1 MVINQGGKVAL
12 FDLNEDLIAQT
23 ATELGESATGFVVNV
38 ADEDL
43 VVAAI
48 DQTMQKFGAIH
59 VNVNCAE

>member
-38 ADEDL
+38 ADEDS